1 MFGNHITTP
10 LEFWKTVR
18 DNEITVKGIAE
29 NLHKATKAKAKIIID
44 WILDKRSDWYIR
56 ELFEKDPGKIRALL
70 FNHCVRLGYHREV
83 ELLLPRVNPSSFYN
97 FALRHAVQHND
108 VAMVEILLRDDRVD
122 PTAVNFDA
130 LRIAVDERNPI
141 ILSMLIWNQNTIDS
155 FDEDIVR
162 RWRNDVPYDS
172 PIFKILTEFINRA
185 HRSTLK
191 DAEREHK
198 RVAANIVF

>member
-1 MFGNHITTP
+1 MFGNHITSP

-83 ELLLPRVNPSSFYN
+83 ELLLP
-97 FALRHAVQHND
+97 VQHND

-155 FDEDIVR
+155 FDEDTVR